1 MGIKHDFRQVGDI
14 ISIHDIVCAIKRA
27 VLDCVEDMRHGNH
40 ERVLERDRIA
50 SRELELFA
58 VSLEWMKPSPV
69 WEELFERADHNPSK
83 VFTEKE
89 LDKIQF
95 QINENGDDLK
105 STIYKALAYWQATEV
120 HKSKGKYTELYMI
133 EQTERFR
140 RAKGFGFEIDREG
153 EMLRN
158 WLANI
163 HAINWLKEVEQQ
175 SAVTAGDQVKE
186 TAGTEAEIIT
196 DNRKKIEDQLF
207 EETLLPIIFEKLK
220 NGNFKTNKKILYE
233 QIAEPYQFGGEAIR
247 KRFEKEYKP
256 HREKLHEALR
266 KYGNERLID
275 QIKQLR

>member
-27 VLDCVEDMRHGNH
+27 VLDYVEYMRLGNH

-58 VSLEWMKPSPV
+58 VSLEWMKPPPV

-163 HAINWLKEVEQQ
+163 HAINWLKEVEQHGRAAADQ
-175 SAVTAGDQVKE
+175 QEESGDQGE
-186 TAGTEAEIIT
+186 TADIRIPRFIRKFLTTATEDGKRFYVT
-196 DNRKKIEDQLF
+196 GQKGKKPKGAPLIKDHIKELYNLF
-207 EETLLPIIFEKLK
+207 CQEA
-220 NGNFKTNKKILYE
+220 KTNK
-233 QIAEPYQFGGEAIR
+233 EPTFAFSVFEGAW
-247 KRFEKEYKP
+247 KRYKT
-256 HREKLHEALR
+256 AL
-266 KYGNERLID
+266 K
-275 QIKQLR
+275 KQSDKV